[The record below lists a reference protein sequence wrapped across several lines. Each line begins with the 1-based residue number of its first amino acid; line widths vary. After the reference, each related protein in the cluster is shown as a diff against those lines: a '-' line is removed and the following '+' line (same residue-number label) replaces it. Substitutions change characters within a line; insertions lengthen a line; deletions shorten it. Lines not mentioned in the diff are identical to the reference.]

1 MAKLRRRMLIT
12 KMGRTTIRQGQGPVE
27 QSQGRGRTGEV
38 LDVSVGNGGKV
49 TPPRDRGGA
58 ERVEMFVNDCKGSGH
73 GPAGEANASDC
84 LVMFNKMGKGPHG
97 QHNVLADALDEPVMH
112 GKEKGGGRGIGGVR
126 VCLVRHWWRT
136 GFQSARSVLG
146 PRSDSP
152 EPVPPWAKSKSST
165 IVEKEKGSMPAWR
178 ASASSMSLGPRLASG
193 IGPGMRH
200 KLCRARRANSLRGVT
215 AWPSSLPP
223 KV

>member
-1 MAKLRRRMLIT
+1 M
-12 KMGRTTIRQGQGPVE
+12 E

-97 QHNVLADALDEPVMH
+97 RHNVLADALDEPVMH
-112 GKEKGGGRGIGGVR
+112 GKEKGGGGGIRG
-126 VCLVRHWWRT
+126 
-136 GFQSARSVLG
+136 
-146 PRSDSP
+146 
-152 EPVPPWAKSKSST
+152 
-165 IVEKEKGSMPAWR
+165 
-178 ASASSMSLGPRLASG
+178 
-193 IGPGMRH
+193 GPGVFGQV
-200 KLCRARRANSLRGVT
+200 LVEDWVPVSEIGVG
-215 AWPSSLPP
+215 A
-223 KV
+223 KE